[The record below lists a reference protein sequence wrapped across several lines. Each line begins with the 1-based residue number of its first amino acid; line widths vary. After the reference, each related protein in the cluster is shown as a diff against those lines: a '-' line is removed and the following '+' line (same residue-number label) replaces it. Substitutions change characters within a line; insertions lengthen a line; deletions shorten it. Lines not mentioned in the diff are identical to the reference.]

1 MKLQYKGLYTRA
13 SLVLTLAYFATFLA
27 FYFANVLYSDKAVFA
42 YIWYLVQKAT
52 FLLLPLI
59 SAMLVLISDTYLGM
73 KSALVK
79 LIPLSLAKLIY
90 SLPYYYLYLVYDI
103 YDSTEAILFALVQAI
118 TEAVFLYIFTLII
131 FLVMRA
137 FLGAFNK
144 RGEPRD
150 ALLAKKTT
158 LNFLD
163 PVSRTFA
170 LSSLLCFLYF
180 FTVEIIDTV
189 SVISKYSG
197 RLRSGEIAYMVFSYC
212 FDVFLLA
219 AHYLVLSFVKNYIA
233 EYRIRSTDED

>member
-13 SLVLTLAYFATFLA
+13 SLILTLAYFVTFLS
-27 FYFANVLYSDKAVFA
+27 FYFANVLYSDKAFFA
-42 YIWYLVQKAT
+42 YLWYLVQKAT

-59 SAMLVLISDTYLGM
+59 SAMLVLIADAYLGM

-137 FLGAFNK
+137 FLAAFNK
-144 RGEPRD
+144 RGESRD
-150 ALLAKKTT
+150 MLLAKKTT
-158 LNFLD
+158 LNFAD

-170 LSSLLCFLYF
+170 ISSLLCFLYF

-212 FDVFLLA
+212 FDVLLLA